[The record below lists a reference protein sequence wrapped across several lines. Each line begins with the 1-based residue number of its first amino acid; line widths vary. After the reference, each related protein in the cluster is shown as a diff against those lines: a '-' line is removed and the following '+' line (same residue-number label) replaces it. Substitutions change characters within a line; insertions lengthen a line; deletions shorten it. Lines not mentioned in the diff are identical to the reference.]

1 MNNENEVQNEGS
13 NTRKD
18 GLNKLHKSC
27 LEGRLDDVINLLAQ
41 GIDIKVVD
49 TKNDSIYSGKTCLH
63 FAAETN
69 KTDIMKVLLEHDI
82 TIIDIQDNGGF
93 TALHCA
99 AFHGNVEAAKI
110 LLHYGANTELGNE
123 KEWKPL
129 HSAASARGKGGSESK
144 ENDFL
149 KIVELLLH
157 YGANLESKNHYDD
170 TPLHIAFY
178 FNNISIAAF
187 LFGMGADLEATD
199 VYGNTAIS
207 KLNKELEDAFNKFIE
222 DGKLCEMREKQRP
235 ME

>member
-157 YGANLESKNHYDD
+157 YGANLE
-170 TPLHIAFY
+170 T
-178 FNNISIAAF
+178 AF